1 MKRLAVLG
9 VAFATTF
16 LVSCSSDLTGT
27 GTSIPSGFTT
37 TTGSDGLTY
46 ISEDAAKKVA
56 LGHAGF
62 GESDVINLSISFE
75 IDDGVPH
82 YDVEFTLMQQDY
94 EYEIHATSGTVISFE
109 YDADNSS
116 KSTDSKADSD
126 SESKKDSD
134 TDSKADV
141 SASDKTT
148 EEKETSVE
156 IDEDYTEDEA
166 LEIALAH
173 AEVDEDEILNFM
185 ITKTTENKLVI
196 YEIDFFTTDT
206 EYEYEIELATGE
218 ILSYDFEKITLPTLS
233 EKDEDVISQEEAVE
247 IALDHAEL
255 DEDDVS
261 KLKVFSEVEKG
272 LVEYEIEFVYEG
284 EEYEYTISG
293 VSGEVLEFSVEEQ

>member
-16 LVSCSSDLTGT
+16 LVSCSSDLIGT
-27 GTSIPSGFTT
+27 GSSVPSGFTT

-94 EYEIHATSGTVISFE
+94 EYEIHATSGAVISFE
-109 YDADNSS
+109 YDADKSS
-116 KSTDSKADSD
+116 KSADSKSD
-126 SESKKDSD
+126 SKKDSD
-134 TDSKADV
+134 SDSKAEV
-141 SASDKTT
+141 NTSDKTT
-148 EEKETSVE
+148 EEKETTVE
-156 IDEDYTEDEA
+156 LVEDYTEDEA
-166 LEIALAH
+166 IEIALAH
-173 AEVDEDEILNFM
+173 AKVDEDEILNFM
-185 ITKTTENKLVI
+185 ITKTTENKVEI
-196 YEIDFFTTDT
+196 YEIKFITTEM
-206 EYEYEIELATGE
+206 EYEYEIELATGK
-218 ILSYDFEKITLPTLS
+218 IVSYDFEKLSIPTLY
-233 EKDEDVISQEEAVE
+233 DEDEEVISQEEALE

-261 KLKVFSEVEKG
+261 KLKISSELETG
-272 LVEYEIEFVYEG
+272 LLEYEIEWVYEG
-284 EEYEYTISG
+284 EEYEYTVSG